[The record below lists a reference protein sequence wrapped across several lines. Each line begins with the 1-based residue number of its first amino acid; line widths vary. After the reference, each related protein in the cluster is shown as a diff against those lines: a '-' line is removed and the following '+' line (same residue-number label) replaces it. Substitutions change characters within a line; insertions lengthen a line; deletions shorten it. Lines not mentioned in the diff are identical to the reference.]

1 MNIEEKLTS
10 ETIKLF
16 PQQVHVWRVELDRN
30 STEIRQFRALLS
42 QEEQKRADR
51 FYFEPDRSRF
61 IVGRGML
68 RSLLGKYLQIAPD
81 KIEFQYSAKGK
92 PMLANVEQRLHFNL
106 SHSGGLALYAIAS
119 EPVGID
125 LEQIRPVSDA
135 EQLAKR
141 FFTPAEA
148 EAIAAL
154 PMAQKQAA
162 FLNAWTRKE
171 AYLKATGD
179 GLAGLDEVEVSLI
192 PGMPAKLVAIQGNS
206 ELASRWFIA
215 ELYPHPDYVAA
226 VAIAGQNW
234 QICYFKD
241 ERCNP

>member
-1 MNIEEKLTS
+1 MIIEWKLSPEK
-10 ETIKLF
+10 IKLS
-16 PQQVHVWRVELDRN
+16 PQQVHVWRVGLDRN
-30 STEIRQFRALLS
+30 SEEIHQFRAMLS
-42 QEEQKRADR
+42 QDERKRADR
-51 FYFEPDRSRF
+51 FHFEPDRNRF
-61 IVGRGML
+61 IVGRGRL
-68 RSLLGKYLQIAPD
+68 RSLLADYLQVAPEG
-81 KIEFQYSAKGK
+81 IEFQYSAKGK
-92 PMLANVEQRLHFNL
+92 PMLANIEQNLHFNL

-125 LEQIRPVSDA
+125 LEQIRSLSDA

-141 FFTPAEA
+141 FFMPAEA

-192 PGMPAKLVAIQGNS
+192 PGMPATLLRIKGNS
-206 ELASRWFIA
+206 ELASQWFIS
-215 ELYPHPDYVAA
+215 ELHPHPDYVAA
-226 VAIAGQNW
+226 VAITGQNW
-234 QICYFKD
+234 QLCYFKD
-241 ERCNP
+241 ET

>member
-1 MNIEEKLTS
+1 MNIEWKLPP
-10 ETIKLF
+10 EPLKLS

-30 STEIRQFRALLS
+30 SIEIQQFRAMLS
-42 QEEQKRADR
+42 EEEQKRADR
-51 FYFEPDRSRF
+51 FCFEHDRSRF

-68 RSLLGKYLQIAPD
+68 RSLLAMYLQVAPEG
-81 KIEFQYSAKGK
+81 IEFRYSAKGK
-92 PMLANVEQRLHFNL
+92 PMLANVEQGLQFNL
-106 SHSGGLALYAIAS
+106 AHSGGLALYAIAS

-148 EAIAAL
+148 EAIATL
-154 PMAQKQAA
+154 PLAQKQAA

-206 ELASRWFIA
+206 ELASHWFIR
-215 ELYPHPDYVAA
+215 ELHPHPDYVAA
-226 VAIAGQNW
+226 VAIAGQDW
-234 QICYFKD
+234 QVCYF
-241 ERCNP
+241 N

>member
-1 MNIEEKLTS
+1 MNIEWKPS
-10 ETIKLF
+10 PKPIKLS

-30 STEIRQFRALLS
+30 STEIRQFRAMLS
-42 QEEQKRADR
+42 EDELKRADR
-51 FYFEPDRSRF
+51 FYFEHDRHRF
-61 IVGRGML
+61 IVGRGKL
-68 RSLLGKYLQIAPD
+68 RSLLARYLQVAPD
-81 KIEFQYSAKGK
+81 GIEFRYSAKGK
-92 PMLANVEQRLHFNL
+92 PMLANVEQGLHFNL

-125 LEQIRPVSDA
+125 LEQIRDLSDA
-135 EQLAKR
+135 QQLAKR
-141 FFTPAEA
+141 FFIPAEA
-148 EAIAAL
+148 EAIATL
-154 PMAQKQAA
+154 PMAQKQSA

-206 ELASRWFIA
+206 ELASQWFIG
-215 ELYPHPDYVAA
+215 ELHPHPDYVAA
-226 VAIAGQNW
+226 VAIAGPDW

-241 ERCNP
+241 ERDNP

>member
-1 MNIEEKLTS
+1 MNIEWKIPAEG
-10 ETIKLF
+10 IKLL

-30 STEIRQFRALLS
+30 SEEIRQFRAMLAE
-42 QEEQKRADR
+42 EEQKRAAR
-51 FYFEPDRSRF
+51 FYFEHDRSRF

-68 RSLLGKYLQIAPD
+68 RSLLGKYLQVAPD
-81 KIEFQYSAKGK
+81 GIEFCYSAKGK
-92 PMLANVEQRLHFNL
+92 PMLANVEQSLHFNL

-125 LEQIRPVSDA
+125 LEQIRPLSDA

-154 PMAQKQAA
+154 SLAQKQAA

-192 PGMPAKLVAIQGNS
+192 PGMPAKLLRIQGNS
-206 ELASRWFIA
+206 ELASNWFIA
-215 ELYPHPDYVAA
+215 ELHPHPDYVAA
-226 VAIAGQNW
+226 VAIAGQDW
-234 QICYFKD
+234 QVCYFKD
-241 ERCNP
+241 

>member
-1 MNIEEKLTS
+1 MNIEWKLPPQTL
-10 ETIKLF
+10 KLS
-16 PQQVHVWRVELDRN
+16 PKQVHVWRVELDR
-30 STEIRQFRALLS
+30 SSEEICQFRGMLS
-42 QEEQKRADR
+42 EEEQKRADR
-51 FYFEPDRSRF
+51 FHFERDSSRF

-68 RSLLGKYLQIAPD
+68 RSLLGTYLQVAPD
-81 KIEFQYSAKGK
+81 GIKFRYSAKGK
-92 PMLANVEQRLHFNL
+92 PMLANVEQGLHFNL

-125 LEQIRPVSDA
+125 LEQIRPLSDA

-148 EAIAAL
+148 EAIATL

-206 ELASRWFIA
+206 ELASQWFIG
-215 ELYPHPDYVAA
+215 ELYPHPGYVAA
-226 VAIAGQNW
+226 VAIAGQDW
-234 QICYFKD
+234 QVCYFKD
-241 ERCNP
+241 ERGNP

>member
-1 MNIEEKLTS
+1 MNIEGKIPAEG
-10 ETIKLF
+10 IKLL

-30 STEIRQFRALLS
+30 SEEIRQFRAMLS

-51 FYFEPDRSRF
+51 FYFEHDRHRF
-61 IVGRGML
+61 IVGRGWL
-68 RSLLGKYLQIAPD
+68 RSLLAKYLQVAPEG
-81 KIEFQYSAKGK
+81 IEFQYSAKGK
-92 PMLANVEQRLHFNL
+92 PMLANVEQHLHFNL

-119 EPVGID
+119 QPVGID
-125 LEQIRPVSDA
+125 LEQIRPLSDA

-154 PMAQKQAA
+154 PRAQKQAA

-179 GLAGLDEVEVSLI
+179 GLAGLDAVEVSLI
-192 PGMPAKLVAIQGNS
+192 PGMPAKLLRIQGNS
-206 ELASRWFIA
+206 GLASQWFIG
-215 ELYPHPDYVAA
+215 ELHPHPDYVAA
-226 VAIAGQNW
+226 VAIAGPDW
-234 QICYFKD
+234 QVCYFKD
-241 ERCNP
+241 DGK